1 MCPPGHGWHGQPL
14 SCTLLRPGGG
24 RRPGCGTRR
33 ASTLQGGVS
42 HWAGHVS
49 NSHCARRRAGAQ
61 QVTYW
66 DALDG
71 QAIRVL
77 DAACRLAA
85 LAVHPGGE
93 LLAAGGEDRVV
104 RLLNYDEGAPAAFA
118 AAPLFECTNVC
129 AHNRVPSASLLKLKS
144 LHARAPEGHKYFCA
158 LSFLPYNTLPMQ
170 GKVHAGVKPVHLHAD
185 RFCAA
190 ANNIQ
195 LYIQRQP
202 AWGQAMC
209 GRHA

>member
-1 MCPPGHGWHGQPL
+1 M
-14 SCTLLRPGGG
+14 
-24 RRPGCGTRR
+24 
-33 ASTLQGGVS
+33 
-42 HWAGHVS
+42 
-49 NSHCARRRAGAQ
+49 
-61 QVTYW
+61 TYW

-93 LLAAGGEDRVV
+93 LLATGGEDRVV
-104 RLLNYDEGAPAAFA
+104 RLLNYDEGAPAALA
-118 AAPLFECTNVC
+118 AAPLFENTNSC
-129 AHNRVPSASLLKLKS
+129 AHNRMLSASLLKLNS
-144 LHARAPEGHKYFCA
+144 LHARAPEGHAEYFCA

-170 GKVHAGVKPVHLHAD
+170 GKAHAGVKPAPACGHPHAD

-190 ANNIQ
+190 ANITQ
-195 LYIQRQP
+195 LYIQQQP